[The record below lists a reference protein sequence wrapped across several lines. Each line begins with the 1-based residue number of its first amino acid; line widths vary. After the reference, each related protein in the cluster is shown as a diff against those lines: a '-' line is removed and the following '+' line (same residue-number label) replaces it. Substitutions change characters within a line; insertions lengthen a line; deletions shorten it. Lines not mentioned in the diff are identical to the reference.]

1 MSKRR
6 RDIEA
11 FSMSFLD
18 CICCGFGAIILLFV
32 LSKSAQPQ
40 LLEISK
46 IDLTALVKKLDEQLH
61 EIRGETTILN
71 RELAG
76 KREQLSEAKEKV
88 ARLQGDLSH
97 IEGEFAASNGDASLQ
112 NELEGTLATAKQSL
126 TAEMRRLLANL
137 PEEKKS
143 NAVGGIPVDSEYIV
157 FIIDTSGMKDN
168 AWPMV
173 MAKCAKRRPL
183 PQGKRHTDHE

>member
-1 MSKRR
+1 MGRRR

-40 LLEISK
+40 LIEVSK
-46 IDLTALVKKLDEQLH
+46 VDLSALVKKLEEQLN

-71 RELAG
+71 RELVG

-88 ARLQGDLSH
+88 ARLQGDLSD
-97 IEGEFAASNGDASLQ
+97 IEGEFARRFEAS
-112 NELEGTLATAKQSL
+112 
-126 TAEMRRLLANL
+126 
-137 PEEKKS
+137 
-143 NAVGGIPVDSEYIV
+143 VGHS
-157 FIIDTSGMKDN
+157 
-168 AWPMV
+168 
-173 MAKCAKRRPL
+173 
-183 PQGKRHTDHE
+183 